1 MKKRL
6 WMVMVVIIS
15 AAMIS
20 CGGKYDTAESTLND
34 YADAMEDYVA
44 HMDKA
49 DSADAVVA
57 AMNRFTEKMQSL
69 APRFQEM
76 SQKFPEL
83 DSGQAFPKELEK
95 VSQRMADLGQKVQTT
110 MMKTMKYMMDPKVQQ
125 AMTQQAQATAQ
136 IAQ

>member
-15 AAMIS
+15 AAIIS
-20 CGGKYDTAESTLND
+20 CGSKYDKAESTLND

-57 AMNRFTEKMQSL
+57 AMNRYTEKMQSL
-69 APRFQEM
+69 APRL
-76 SQKFPEL
+76 QKMNQNFPEL
-83 DSGQAFPKELEK
+83 ASGKAFPKELEK
-95 VSQRMADLGQKVQTT
+95 VSQRMAELGQKVQTT

-125 AMTQQAQATAQ
+125 AMTLQAQAMAQ
-136 IAQ
+136 VAQ